1 MTTGARG
8 RRSQDLSA
16 GQHLAII
23 CCPGSAQPA
32 LSRTATE
39 SASEPC
45 PLQMQ
50 TQRGD
55 ISADTALV
63 ADGRRASKL
72 LTPSWC
78 PPGKLG
84 DSFRVSCAEIEVSG
98 PALGSSVWRQ
108 TEGHGLGSSSTA
120 EVREIPMPGLG
131 RGWRA
136 GVTLELLGLGPEV
149 KAGPRTCVFVEDS
162 FWKHLIRLFPCHPVD
177 TQATEPRRLWGSQAQ
192 DVGESP
198 RSQEGRGRSS
208 WKLPPLGLQGT
219 AVRRT
224 HCSLD
229 RRDFLVG
236 QASTLQRPD
245 GSH

>member
-55 ISADTALV
+55 ISPDTALV

-72 LTPSWC
+72 LTPS
-78 PPGKLG
+78 PSAELG
-84 DSFRVSCAEIEVSG
+84 DSFRVSCAEIEMSG

-131 RGWRA
+131 
-136 GVTLELLGLGPEV
+136 P
-149 KAGPRTCVFVEDS
+149 VEM
-162 FWKHLIRLFPCHPVD
+162 
-177 TQATEPRRLWGSQAQ
+177 
-192 DVGESP
+192 
-198 RSQEGRGRSS
+198 EGRGDSGTSRVGARSEGRAQTVCVCRGQFLEAS
-208 WKLPPLGLQGT
+208 HWVVPLSSSGHTGYRALQALGFAGSGCRGVSEESGREG
-219 AVRRT
+219 AV
-224 HCSLD
+224 
-229 RRDFLVG
+229 
-236 QASTLQRPD
+236 
-245 GSH
+245 